1 MAYEEGRKF
10 LSKHRSPKN
19 LNIKD
24 HNDTYLVTE
33 SILFHNEYL
42 YILLAKIS
50 LAVTLFSSNQWTLQS
65 WAVSQKFL
73 PLLLR
78 ILIRLNDILCL
89 NFNFLFVRLSYAESD
104 TYFRLFEPE
113 FRYAV
118 VLVKWWFI

>member
-10 LSKHRSPKN
+10 LSKRRSPKN

-50 LAVTLFSSNQWTLQS
+50 LAVILLSSNQWTLQS

-89 NFNFLFVRLSYAESD
+89 NFYFLFVRLSYAESD